1 MRLVPGSQAFRAAL
15 FLAASAA
22 WGAWAGLAAARTI
35 EVPSHDGAIRRAASE
50 ASPGDTLLL
59 RRGVH
64 RGPVI
69 LDRKITLRGEPGA
82 ILDGG
87 GSGTV
92 LRVEASGCR
101 VEDLVIRS
109 SGRRVLTIDGG
120 IYVRNA
126 AQVALSRLRIHDV
139 LYGVYAER
147 AAGITIDSCELTGTA
162 LPGAEVAEGNG
173 IHLWY
178 CEGPT
183 VRGCSVE
190 RFADAAYLSFTS
202 DATIED
208 SRFEWSARYGFH
220 TMYCQSNRLTRD
232 RFAHNLAGCAIM
244 FSNHLVVERNDFVH
258 NRGPRTYGLLLRDC
272 SDGTF
277 HANRLVD
284 NTIAA
289 FLDDSNRNRFTG
301 NLVEDNGWGI
311 LLFSSS
317 DGNEFAGN
325 SFINNDYP
333 VALDMRYTDN
343 RFDDGRSGN
352 YWSEN
357 AAYDL
362 DGDGLSDVPY
372 SPVSAF
378 AFLSKQYPD
387 LSVLAR
393 SPAVAALAVAERVI
407 PALRPS
413 EAVDRHP
420 LLRPAATEE
429 NLSALRDLSGGPAWS
444 LGAGFLALGALGA
457 VGLAWGR
464 RVR

>member
-1 MRLVPGSQAFRAAL
+1 MRPVRDSAAFRAVLAL
-15 FLAASAA
+15 VTSAGL
-22 WGAWAGLAAARTI
+22 GAWDGVAAGRTI
-35 EVPSHDGAIRRAASE
+35 HAPSHDGAIQRAVSE
-50 ASPGDTLLL
+50 ATPGDTIVLL
-59 RRGVH
+59 RGVH
-64 RGPVI
+64 HGPVI
-69 LDRKITLRGEPGA
+69 LDRTLTIRGEPGA
-82 ILDGG
+82 VLDGRG
-87 GSGTV
+87 RGTV

-101 VEDLVIRS
+101 VEDLTIRS
-109 SGRRVLTIDGG
+109 SGRRVLTADCG
-120 IYVRNA
+120 IRVRGA
-126 AQVALSRLRIHDV
+126 AHVALSRLEIRDV

-147 AAGITIDSCELTGTA
+147 AGQITIDSCDLTGTA
-162 LPGAEVAEGNG
+162 APGAEVGEGNG
-173 IHLWY
+173 VHLWY
-178 CEGPT
+178 CERPT

-202 DATIED
+202 DAMIED
-208 SRFEWSARYGFH
+208 SRFEWNARYGFH
-220 TMYCQSNRLTRD
+220 TMYCQSNRLTRN

-244 FSNHLVVERNDFVH
+244 FSNHLVVEHNDFVH

-272 SDGTF
+272 SDGIF
-277 HANRLVD
+277 LANRLVD
-284 NTIAA
+284 NTIAT
-289 FLDDSNRNRFTG
+289 FLDGSNRNRITG
-301 NLVEDNGWGI
+301 NLIEDNGWGI
-311 LLFSSS
+311 LLYSSS

-393 SPAVAALAVAERVI
+393 SPAVAALGVAERVI

-413 EAVDRHP
+413 EAVDRYP
-420 LLRPAATEE
+420 LVRPAGAGGD
-429 NLSALRDLSGGPAWS
+429 LSALREPAVRPAWS
-444 LGAGFLALGALGA
+444 LGAGFFALGALGA
-457 VGLAWGR
+457 IGLTRGR